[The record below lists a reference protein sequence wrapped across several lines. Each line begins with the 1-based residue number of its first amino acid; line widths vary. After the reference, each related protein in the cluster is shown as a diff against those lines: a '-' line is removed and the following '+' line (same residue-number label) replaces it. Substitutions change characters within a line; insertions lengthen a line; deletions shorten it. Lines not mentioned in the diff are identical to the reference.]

1 LEQTRRGDYA
11 KKERTVKLR
20 TFFTTF
26 VVSTILA
33 TSAFGAGPWKR
44 ASMRADDGSTIE
56 INYEIQ
62 EVVRGNMVARIAAP
76 LWINVLKRDSA
87 QLHAVL
93 LNFRGSPYKRDLA
106 ELVMSTQVELTS
118 RGTGHDNT
126 DHVCHPGEFGN
137 YDGQAKQGLHI
148 SFCKGADCD
157 QFFQEVAIV
166 DEKGNWLVD
175 PISRS
180 HNFQFQLR

>member
-1 LEQTRRGDYA
+1 MIL
-11 KKERTVKLR
+11 
-20 TFFTTF
+20 FF
-26 VVSTILA
+26 SMILA
-33 TSAFGAGPWKR
+33 TSALGAGPWKR

-62 EVVRGNMVARIAAP
+62 EVVHGNMVARIAAP
-76 LWINVLKRDSA
+76 FWVNVLKRDSA
-87 QLHAVL
+87 QLRVVL
-93 LNFRGSPYKRDLA
+93 LNFRGNPYKRDLA
-106 ELVMSTQVELTS
+106 ELVMSTQFELTS

-126 DHVCHPGEFGN
+126 DHVCHPGEFVN

-157 QFFQEVAIV
+157 EFFQEIAIV